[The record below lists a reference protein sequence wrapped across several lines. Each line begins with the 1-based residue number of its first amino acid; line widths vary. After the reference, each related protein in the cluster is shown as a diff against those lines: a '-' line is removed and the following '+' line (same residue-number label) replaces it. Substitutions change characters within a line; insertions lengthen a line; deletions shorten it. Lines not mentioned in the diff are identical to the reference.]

1 MAWKV
6 PTAVSGTTTGS
17 GTDMSYSGRVNTDA
31 KVSIIKYSPNGTAGH
46 QIPHHLGVAPDIV
59 TIKNLT
65 SHAWEIYLRPF
76 AFTRSAQF
84 NNDWTGSN
92 NGVFNDTHPT
102 SSVVTI
108 SAGNGV
114 NRILSNND
122 NRDYMMYSWASV
134 EGYSKYGKYV
144 GNGSNNGTFVY
155 TNFRPS
161 VVWIKAIS
169 ISGEHWN
176 LFNSSREPYN
186 VMDDYIKT
194 NENTTVVVDH
204 SSIKVDMLSNGFKLR
219 GTNSGVNSNNTE
231 YWFFAWAET
240 PFKYSNAR

>member
-1 MAWKV
+1 M
-6 PTAVSGTTTGS
+6 
-17 GTDMSYSGRVNTDA
+17 
-31 KVSIIKYSPNGTAGH
+31 
-46 QIPHHLGVAPDIV
+46 
-59 TIKNLT
+59 
-65 SHAWEIYLRPF
+65 
-76 AFTRSAQF
+76 
-84 NNDWTGSN
+84 
-92 NGVFNDTHPT
+92 
-102 SSVVTI
+102 VTI

-144 GNGSNNGTFVY
+144 GNVSNNGTFVY

-169 ISGEHWN
+169 ISCEHWN

-194 NENTTVVVDH
+194 N
-204 SSIKVDMLSNGFKLR
+204 
-219 GTNSGVNSNNTE
+219 
-231 YWFFAWAET
+231 
-240 PFKYSNAR
+240 